1 MRVTSPLPPIPLSM
15 SASLLTFLAVMIIS
29 AISFIGIA
37 VFAVSESFIRR
48 SLVYTVS
55 LAAGVLLGEVFIHIL
70 PEITEEAG
78 MTATISVGILIGI
91 IASFVIEKIIHWH
104 HCHVLPSSDHHHP
117 VGLLALIGDGIHNIV
132 DGALIAGSFL
142 VSAELGIATTIA
154 IALHEIPQEI
164 SDYALLIYSG
174 YTRKAALLW
183 NAISALTALLGAGF
197 ILLSRSEHPN
207 FLPLLM
213 AFAAGNFLY
222 IASADLIPELHKET
236 RLRSAL
242 VQLILICGGIGLMQT
257 LTMFE

>member
-1 MRVTSPLPPIPLSM
+1 MYTPSFLSI
-15 SASLLTFLAVMIIS
+15 AAVLIVS
-29 AISFIGIA
+29 AISFVGIA
-37 VFAVSESFIRR
+37 LFAVSESLIRK
-48 SLVYTVS
+48 SLLYLVS

-70 PEITEEAG
+70 PEISEGAG
-78 MTATISVGILIGI
+78 VTSSLSMAILIGI
-91 IASFVIEKIIHWH
+91 ITSFVIEKIIHWH

-117 VGLLALIGDGIHNIV
+117 VGLLTLVGDGIHNVV

-142 VSAELGIATTIA
+142 VSTELGIATTIA

-174 YTRKAALLW
+174 YTRGSALMWNFISALAALLG
-183 NAISALTALLGAGF
+183 TGFVLLH
-197 ILLSRSEHPN
+197 RSEDPA

-222 IASADLIPELHKET
+222 IAGADLIPELHKET

-242 VQLILICGGIGLMQT
+242 IQLILICTGIGVMQV
-257 LTMFE
+257 LTVLE

>member
-1 MRVTSPLPPIPLSM
+1 MLNASF
-15 SASLLTFLAVMIIS
+15 SAIVAVLVVS
-29 AISFIGIA
+29 AISFVGIA
-37 VFAVSESFIRR
+37 LFAVSEAFIRR
-48 SLVYTVS
+48 SLVYLVS

-70 PEITEEAG
+70 PEITEETG
-78 MTATISVGILIGI
+78 LLPATSMAILIGI

-117 VGLLALIGDGIHNIV
+117 VGMLTLVGDGIHNIV
-132 DGALIAGSFL
+132 DGALIAGAFL
-142 VSAELGIATTIA
+142 VSTEIGIATTIA

-174 YTRKAALLW
+174 YTRGKALLW
-183 NAISALTALLGAGF
+183 NFCSALASVLGAAF
-197 ILLSRSEHPN
+197 VLLSRSEHPA

-222 IASADLIPELHKET
+222 IAGADLIPELHKET

-242 VQLILICGGIGLMQT
+242 TQLILICGGIGLMQV
-257 LTMFE
+257 LTVLE

>member
-1 MRVTSPLPPIPLSM
+1 M
-15 SASLLTFLAVMIIS
+15 SSSLS
-29 AISFIGIA
+29 AIAAVLIVSVISFVGIA
-37 VFAVSESFIRR
+37 LFAVSESFIRR
-48 SLVYTVS
+48 SLVYLVS

-70 PEITEEAG
+70 PEVTEERG
-78 MTATISVGILIGI
+78 MTASVSVGILIGI
-91 IASFVIEKIIHWH
+91 IASFIIEKIIHWH

-117 VGLLALIGDGIHNIV
+117 VGMLTLVGDGIHNVV

-142 VSAELGIATTIA
+142 VSSELGIATTIA

-183 NAISALTALLGAGF
+183 NFCSALVAVFGALIVL
-197 ILLSRSEHPN
+197 ISRSEHPD

-222 IASADLIPELHKET
+222 IAGADLIPELHKET

-242 VQLILICGGIGLMQT
+242 TQLILICAGIGMMQILTT
-257 LTMFE
+257 LE

>member
-1 MRVTSPLPPIPLSM
+1 M
-15 SASLLTFLAVMIIS
+15 SASLSTVTAVLIVS
-29 AISFIGIA
+29 GISFAGIA
-37 VFAVSESFIRR
+37 IFAVSESFIRR
-48 SLVYTVS
+48 SLVYIVS

-78 MTATISVGILIGI
+78 MTASISMGILIGI
-91 IASFVIEKIIHWH
+91 IASFIIEKIIHWH

-117 VGLLALIGDGIHNIV
+117 VGMLALVGDGIHNIV

-142 VSAELGIATTIA
+142 VSPELGIATTIA

-174 YTRKAALLW
+174 YSRGKALLW
-183 NAISALTALLGAGF
+183 NFVSALSALLGAAF
-197 ILLSRSEHPN
+197 VLLGRGEHPE
-207 FLPLLM
+207 FLTLLM

-242 VQLILICGGIGLMQT
+242 IQLILICGGIGVMQMLTT
-257 LTMFE
+257 LE